1 MSLFFIS
8 FIFIS
13 MVGARVLN
21 IIINIF
27 QQNNYSQLSGNSA
40 FRQVALKW
48 FSNTWC
54 KLNVLLYSYGVCA
67 SRNNSDKTVHL
78 HRQNIFYCLSIQWV
92 ATFHKLVQ
100 LFFFVVYI
108 MWCTVIMHI
117 QNWNDSPVT
126 MLKWATIGPPLHSNE
141 WVQLLLLSLLLL
153 PLRVHA
159 CMHAGA
165 HARRSQEH
173 GVTHKY
179 TSIFAKRRFTCI
191 NTGINDCLCMYA
203 ASPEPLLLA
212 DT

>member
-1 MSLFFIS
+1 M
-8 FIFIS
+8 
-13 MVGARVLN
+13 
-21 IIINIF
+21 
-27 QQNNYSQLSGNSA
+27 
-40 FRQVALKW
+40 QVAI
-48 FSNTWC
+48 TQIR
-54 KLNVLLYSYGVCA
+54 LYICTG
-67 SRNNSDKTVHL
+67 KTFFTVYL
-78 HRQNIFYCLSIQWV
+78 FNEW
-92 ATFHKLVQ
+92 Q
-100 LFFFVVYI
+100 LFTSWFNCFFSFLVYI
-108 MWCTVIMHI
+108 MWCTVMMHI

-191 NTGINDCLCMYA
+191 YTGINDCLCMYA